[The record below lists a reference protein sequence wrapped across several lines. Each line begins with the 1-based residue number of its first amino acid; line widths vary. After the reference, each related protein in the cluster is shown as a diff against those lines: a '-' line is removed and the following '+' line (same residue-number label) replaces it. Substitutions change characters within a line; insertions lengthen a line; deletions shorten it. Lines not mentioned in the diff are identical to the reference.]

1 MLFFADYFILR
12 SEPQRVDF
20 VWIDSES
27 DEKIRAGLKE
37 MNWTKVDVSVT

>member
-1 MLFFADYFILR
+1 MLVFADYFNLP
-12 SEPQRVDF
+12 SKPQRVDF

-27 DEKIRAGLKE
+27 DEKIRAGHKE